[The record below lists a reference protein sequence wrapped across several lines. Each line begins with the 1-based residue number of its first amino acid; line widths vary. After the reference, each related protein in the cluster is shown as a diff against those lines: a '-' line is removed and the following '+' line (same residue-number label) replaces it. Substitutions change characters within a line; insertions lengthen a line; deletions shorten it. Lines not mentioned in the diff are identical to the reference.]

1 MSAPAF
7 RAPRDRVLELL
18 EAALAPEVMA
28 EAYPGVQPPA
38 VSVGGRPSQPPCEVI
53 VRELPANVT
62 FDRVSTCPMP
72 RATWTIEVDLMATN
86 ADLVRASDAVLAY
99 ADALVQVVG
108 ADRTLGG
115 TVLTATPEI
124 SYVGTSGTAKGSY
137 IAAIAAGVRCV
148 SDPVNSRNE
157 TIWEVVA

>member
-86 ADLVRASDAVLAY
+86 ADLVRASDPGRHRPHG
-99 ADALVQVVG
+99 DARDLLRRHERHVQG
-108 ADRTLGG
+108 LLRRGDSGG
-115 TVLTATPEI
+115 RP
-124 SYVGTSGTAKGSY
+124 
-137 IAAIAAGVRCV
+137 VRER
-148 SDPVNSRNE
+148 PRQQ
-157 TIWEVVA
+157 